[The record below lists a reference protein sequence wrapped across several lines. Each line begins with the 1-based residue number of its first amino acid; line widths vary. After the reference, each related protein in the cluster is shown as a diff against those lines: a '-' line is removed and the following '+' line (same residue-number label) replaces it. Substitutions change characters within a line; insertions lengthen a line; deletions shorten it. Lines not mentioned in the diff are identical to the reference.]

1 MKIAYFCL
9 KRSKYG
15 LLPNEGWRPWNHH
28 FCRYFSLVRGIKS
41 QMTIQL
47 WAQGDLEHSSVFSLS
62 IDSMLQGVYGLFND
76 RVYRFILTISL
87 SYVFSFSQC
96 WNKCPRFVILS
107 YLSHFMPPF
116 FLFNATLIFCPILS

>member
-1 MKIAYFCL
+1 MVTGYY
-9 KRSKYG
+9 KYIYIF
-15 LLPNEGWRPWNHH
+15 LPNKEGHEIII
-28 FCRYFSLVRGIKS
+28 FADILAKS

-47 WAQGDLEHSSVFSLS
+47 WAQSHLEHSSVFSLS

-96 WNKCPRFVILS
+96 
-107 YLSHFMPPF
+107 
-116 FLFNATLIFCPILS
+116 